1 MESRDSKSIII
12 LLIALLLISFFNIG
26 FTAYHMGN
34 YDKQKENGNARWEQV
49 EERIIEVEERME
61 KIEQEGR

>member
-1 MESRDSKSIII
+1 MESKDSKSVII
-12 LLIALLLISFFNIG
+12 LLVALLVISFFNIG

-34 YDKQKENGNARWEQV
+34 YDKQKQNGNARWEQV

-61 KIEQEGR
+61 KIEQEGK

>member
-26 FTAYHMGN
+26 FTAYHMVN
-34 YDKQKENGNARWEQV
+34 YDKQKQNGNARWEQV